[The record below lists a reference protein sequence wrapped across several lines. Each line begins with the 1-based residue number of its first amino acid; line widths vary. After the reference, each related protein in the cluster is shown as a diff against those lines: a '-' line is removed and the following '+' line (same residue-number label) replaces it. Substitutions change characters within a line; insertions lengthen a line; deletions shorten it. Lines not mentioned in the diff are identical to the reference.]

1 MGLIIPTGFHIFQRG
16 RLNHQPVIYNHF
28 GAISPNLGQLRYVF
42 WDLRLNFGYTDN
54 RYGTFFGETFDLK
67 TISHQWS
74 RWFRRSNL
82 RRYIYIQRH
91 IITVK
96 ALSPDIRTSCS
107 IWERIWLVNLRR
119 YAGVFRYAWL
129 PLTQKNG
136 LEHARHLAILFLLPK
151 GTKRYSHSEQWFNFV
166 NPKSQKVGWLTRYT
180 LDRRPWH
187 EMGFSA
193 KNSMFFDVPHFALFQ
208 TTAKQHFIA
217 FFSSLFQKLFQL
229 F

>member
-82 RRYIYIQRH
+82 RIYIYIQRH

-107 IWERIWLVNLRR
+107 EKGYDWWIWEDMLVSSDMLGYPSPKKMVWSTRVIWPYCFYCQRVPNDIATVSSGSTL
-119 YAGVFRYAWL
+119 
-129 PLTQKNG
+129 LTQK
-136 LEHARHLAILFLLPK
+136 
-151 GTKRYSHSEQWFNFV
+151 
-166 NPKSQKVGWLTRYT
+166 
-180 LDRRPWH
+180 
-187 EMGFSA
+187 A
-193 KNSMFFDVPHFALFQ
+193 K
-208 TTAKQHFIA
+208 
-217 FFSSLFQKLFQL
+217 KLGG
-229 F
+229 